1 MTVFDNATR
10 GIKLVGCAVSME
22 IAEATRKA
30 AAEEGVPMSHVMR
43 LALLRELKARGF
55 FQKTEAA

>member
-22 IAEATRKA
+22 IAEATRRGGSRGGRADVARDA
-30 AAEEGVPMSHVMR
+30 AGA
-43 LALLRELKARGF
+43 AQELKKRGF
-55 FQKTEAA
+55 FQGTETA